1 MEGSQSLAL
10 SLGLGAGLLVLG
22 YLIGSKQ
29 RASRGLRHIVCF
41 KLKEG
46 TSDSAKQQIVQ
57 AFSELARSLP
67 DIVSDYECGV
77 NNSPEEFSDG
87 FTYIFLL
94 TFPSEEARAKYLPHP
109 VLFSPS
115 SHKKHI

>member
-10 SLGLGAGLLVLG
+10 SLSIGAGLLALG
-22 YLIGSKQ
+22 YLIGSRQ
-29 RASRGLRHIVCF
+29 RTSRGLRHIVCF

-77 NNSPEEFSDG
+77 NNSPEEFADG
-87 FTYIFLL
+87 FTQIFLL

-109 VLFSPS
+109 VRFSPS
-115 SHKKHI
+115 EINK